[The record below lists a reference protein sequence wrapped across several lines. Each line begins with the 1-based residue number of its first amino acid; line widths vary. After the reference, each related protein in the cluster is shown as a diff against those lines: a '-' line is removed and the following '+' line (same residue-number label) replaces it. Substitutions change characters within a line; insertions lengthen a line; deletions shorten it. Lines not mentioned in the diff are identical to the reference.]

1 MLFVAQSL
9 LLSKKRFWKIVEHL
23 LVIAIFAVLYYVGS
37 MFASEEG
44 KKKTSRLSFFDAFY
58 FSLVT
63 QTTVGYG
70 DIAPVN
76 KISKTICIF
85 QLLSIMGIFVIDL
98 F

>member
-1 MLFVAQSL
+1 MLLIAKSL
-9 LLSKKRFWKIVEHL
+9 QLSKNRFWKVVEHL
-23 LVIAIFAVLYYVGS
+23 LIIVIFAVLYYIGS
-37 MFASEEG
+37 MFANEKG
-44 KKKTSRLSFFDAFY
+44 KEKTPRLSFFDAFY

-76 KISKTICIF
+76 KISKTICMF
-85 QLLSIMGIFVIDL
+85 QLLTIMGVLVIDL